1 MRLQMPV
8 IGLEAEFKVFVDDN
22 EIIPEEY
29 WRSPSAFIE
38 RPLLKRTSKSL
49 QLPSGG
55 ALYFDGGVLEVV
67 TPVIEIAPHC
77 TARVVRSL
85 WEQIAFVRDELDA
98 WERRSGHRARLQ
110 AFSCHVNISFEL
122 SREERSRNRTI
133 QKLAVLLARLL
144 PVPIVVLAAN
154 RRSTGIGVRP
164 RRDRIEI
171 TLDFTPDPGL
181 MAAATALIVGV
192 TRDIIGWDSYLLRDL
207 EASGVPL
214 LEGLEPGRHATRN
227 GWVAKDFH
235 FPKNPFVA
243 DIDAA
248 EWPVRAR
255 RVLSLRQIALEIAT
269 HFRESIRYVADP
281 FSMRLLFSVLRGQTA
296 SLLDLD
302 DRPAEYDDVGRATR
316 WGSVLPELANFD
328 TITRD
333 RRTRTRR
340 YPDRR
345 ARAEPVPAQRLT
357 RSAYERVF
365 LKLGARKRIR
375 MNGESLTPVSVRGW
389 YESLFRAPNGEDHIF
404 SIDQLLQHLAWF
416 ED

>member
-1 MRLQMPV
+1 MRSVAALRRAARDRARSGQRRTFATCRVRRSEAVRWISGSDADAYATGSPLAQSIPQSMRLQMPV

-67 TPVIEIAPHC
+67 TPVIEISPHC

-133 QKLAVLLARLL
+133 QKLAVLLVRLL

-192 TRDIIGWDSYLLRDL
+192 TRDIIEWDSYLLRDL
-207 EASGVPL
+207 EASGIPL
-214 LEGLEPGRHATRN
+214 LEHLEPGPHATRN

-243 DIDAA
+243 DVDAA

-340 YPDRR
+340 YPDR
-345 ARAEPVPAQRLT
+345 
-357 RSAYERVF
+357 
-365 LKLGARKRIR
+365 
-375 MNGESLTPVSVRGW
+375 
-389 YESLFRAPNGEDHIF
+389 
-404 SIDQLLQHLAWF
+404 
-416 ED
+416 